1 MEEYLRNIR
10 NEEQSKNVNEIK
22 VSGWYPSNLITPVR
36 VNANIFNN
44 NSKKTQDEDIEQ
56 YIKSKN
62 DKIAQLKIQNKI
74 IESNPVNSLSAQQ
87 DDFSYINRLF
97 PLYKY
102 HINFK

>member
-10 NEEQSKNVNEIK
+10 YEEQSRNINQIK
-22 VSGWYPSNLITPVR
+22 VTGWYPSNLILPVR
-36 VNANIFNN
+36 VNGNIFN
-44 NSKKTQDEDIEQ
+44 KQKAKEKDEEIEQ
-56 YIKSKN
+56 FIKTKS
-62 DKIAQLKIQNKI
+62 DKIAQLKLQNKI

-87 DDFSYINRLF
+87 DDFSYINRLL